1 MFSKIATV
9 GLRWDPTPNLMLRAQ
24 YQWNQGTLV
33 LSQLENPDF
42 PRQREY
48 WTLLALQVAFRF

>member
-1 MFSKIATV
+1 
-9 GLRWDPTPNLMLRAQ
+9 MLRAQ